1 MNRGLPGLFLSIWIA
16 WMPQNAWAVILSCTV
31 SATGVSFGTYT
42 PFSPPPVDS
51 SGTVTVN
58 CLGVLGGIFTVKLN
72 TGGSGT
78 FSPRKMY
85 KGTDTL
91 NYNLY
96 TDSGRTTIWGDGTGG
111 TSFQTVD
118 CGLACLGADNNFT
131 TYGRIPGSQTAAVP
145 GSYSDTIT
153 VTVEW

>member
-16 WMPQNAWAVILSCTV
+16 WMPQNAWAAIISCTV
-31 SATGVSFGTYT
+31 SATAVNFGNYT
-42 PFSPPPVDS
+42 PFSPAAVDA

-58 CLGVLGGIFTVKLN
+58 CLGVLGGNFTVKLN

-78 FSPRKMY
+78 FSPRRMY

-96 TDSGRTTIWGDGTGG
+96 TNSGRTTIWGDGTGG
-111 TSFQTVD
+111 TFFPTVN

-131 TYGRIPGSQTAAVP
+131 TYGRIPGSQNTTVP

>member
-1 MNRGLPGLFLSIWIA
+1 MNRVLPGLFLSIWFA

-31 SATGVSFGTYT
+31 SATAVAFGTYT
-42 PFSPPPVDS
+42 PFSSPPVNS

-58 CLGVLGGIFTVKLN
+58 CLGVLGGTFTVKLN

-78 FSPRKMY
+78 FSPRRMY
-85 KGTDTL
+85 KSTDTL
-91 NYNLY
+91 SYNLY
-96 TDSGRTTIWGDGTGG
+96 TNSGHTTIWGDGTGG
-111 TSFQTVD
+111 TFFQTVS

-131 TYGRIPGSQTAAVP
+131 TFGSIPGSQTTTVP
-145 GSYSDTIT
+145 GSYNDTIT

>member
-1 MNRGLPGLFLSIWIA
+1 MNRGMRLILPICIA
-16 WMPQNAWAVILSCTV
+16 WIPQNAWAVILSCTV
-31 SATGVSFGTYT
+31 SATAVGFGTYT
-42 PFSPPPVDS
+42 PFNPSPVDS

-58 CLGVLGGIFTVKLN
+58 CLGVLGGTFTVKLN

-78 FSPRKMY
+78 YSPRRMY

-96 TDSGRTTIWGDGTGG
+96 TDSGRSTIWGDGTGG
-111 TSFQTVD
+111 SSFQTVN

-131 TYGRIPGSQTAAVP
+131 TYGRIPGSQNTTVP